1 MLDEELKKK
10 LFVRVF
16 LFAVYI
22 PFTSRFGAFF
32 CRVMEQTDNI
42 FSDPYR
48 EWTRNLRSIRL
59 FTHEPLKRYLITDT
73 LGKQGKPTNAHKH
86 MKYGYQLFK
95 EKMVTIL
102 QVKSDILKLSV
113 SFLLNAMYML
123 Q

>member
-1 MLDEELKKK
+1 LEQIDN
-10 LFVRVF
+10 VF
-16 LFAVYI
+16 
-22 PFTSRFGAFF
+22 T
-32 CRVMEQTDNI
+32 
-42 FSDPYR
+42 DPYR

-59 FTHEPLKRYLITDT
+59 FTHEPLKQYLITDT
-73 LGKQGKPTNAHKH
+73 SGEQGKPTNAHNH

-95 EKMVTIL
+95 EKIVTIL